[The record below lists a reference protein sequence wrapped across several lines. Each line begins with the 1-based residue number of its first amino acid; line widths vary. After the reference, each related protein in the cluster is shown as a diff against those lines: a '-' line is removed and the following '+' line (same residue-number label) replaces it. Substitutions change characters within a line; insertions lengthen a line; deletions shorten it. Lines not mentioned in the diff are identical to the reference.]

1 MSTRTRLYLEAE
13 PFQNASGA
21 LNAWME
27 EELRALGHDVER
39 FNHHYVN
46 AGDSGIPVA
55 TARRVLA
62 LHSRPAADLAI
73 YCDLGLGIRAPSREL
88 ARRTLLL
95 FHGFHGHPA
104 TWLGNPLID
113 LYATLSPYVHD
124 TVTSLLLTPD
134 WSGRRCL
141 DPRGAANVGT
151 LVPTLPCLEAPEGE
165 GRLRGSELPRAV
177 QEALERGEALGHA
190 IQPGK
195 ADWPAVC
202 ALLLGLRAQA
212 REHGHPPVRLVVAA
226 QDFAL
231 LQHALRFGFP
241 FPAHALAQ
249 ALQAADATLEDLLLP
264 VPHLSQPALFR
275 LFREARFGLSYNVTP
290 EPFGM
295 YVLESVLNGCPV
307 YTNGSGNNRHA
318 LPTGHGIVVHETGA
332 MAAGTPDA
340 YASLAA
346 RIFQDLLAPAPLKEA
361 CQRGAALI
369 RRTFTRAAFS
379 SSFRACLSR
388 LESDA
393 ARPGWTFEDAVVR
406 LSPSVRRLDAA
417 SGRFRSDYRDDQL
430 SEEEQ
435 ALLPRVLGRSAGEV
449 LRGDT
454 RLAPL
459 EALFDKGVLAL
470 APPESARPPRP
481 SVGAWAWYPP
491 DSAFLEPSLL
501 RDPGPR

>member
-13 PFQNASGA
+13 PFQNAAGA
-21 LNAWME
+21 INAWME

-39 FNHHYVN
+39 FNRHYPN
-46 AGDSGIPVA
+46 PGDSGIPVA
-55 TARRVLA
+55 NARRVLA

-73 YCDLGLGIRAPSREL
+73 YCDMGLGIRAPNREL
-88 ARRTLLL
+88 ARRTFVF
-95 FHGFHGHPA
+95 FHGLHGHPA

-113 LYATLSPYVHD
+113 LYGALSPYMHD
-124 TVTSLLLTPD
+124 TIASLLLTPD

-141 DPRGAANVGT
+141 DPRGAANVST
-151 LVPTLPCLEAPEGE
+151 MVPTLPCLEAPDGE
-165 GRLRGSELPRAV
+165 GRLPGVELPRTV
-177 QEALERGEALGHA
+177 QEALDRGEVLGHA

-195 ADWPAVC
+195 ADWQAVC
-202 ALLLGLRAQA
+202 SILLGLRAQA

-226 QDFAL
+226 QDFAM
-231 LQHALRFGFP
+231 LQHVLRFGFP
-241 FPAHALAQ
+241 FQAHALAQ

-275 LFREARFGLSYNVTP
+275 LVREARFGLSYNVTP

-307 YTNGSGNNRHA
+307 YTNGAGNNRHA
-318 LPTGHGIVVHETGA
+318 LPPGHGIQVHETEA
-332 MAAGTPDA
+332 MAAGAPDA

-346 RIFQDLLAPAPLKEA
+346 RIFQDVLAPAPLREA
-361 CQRGAALI
+361 CQRGSALI

-388 LESDA
+388 LKSDA
-393 ARPGWTFEDAVVR
+393 ARPDWAFEDLVVR
-406 LSPSVRRLDAA
+406 LSPTVRRLDAA

-435 ALLPRVLGRSAGEV
+435 ALLPQVLGKSAGDV
-449 LRGDT
+449 LRGAPP
-454 RLAPL
+454 LAPL
-459 EALFDKGVLAL
+459 EALFDKGVLSL
-470 APPESARPPRP
+470 ATPESARPPGSTP
-481 SVGAWAWYPP
+481 GAWAWYPP
-491 DSAFLEPSLL
+491 DSAFLESSLL
-501 RDPGPR
+501 RNPGPR